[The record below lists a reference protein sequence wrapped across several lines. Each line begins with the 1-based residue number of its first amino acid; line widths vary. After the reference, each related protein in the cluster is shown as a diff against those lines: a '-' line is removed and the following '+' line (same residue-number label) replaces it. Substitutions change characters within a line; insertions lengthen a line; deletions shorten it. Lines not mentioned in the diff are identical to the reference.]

1 MILASVALKQHH
13 DRSQSMGLRGVIAM
27 KRFPPWFV
35 SRILLAVLA
44 MSALGLTQAGGVIRI
59 LNKGR

>member
-1 MILASVALKQHH
+1 
-13 DRSQSMGLRGVIAM
+13 M
-27 KRFPPWFV
+27 KRFPSWFV
-35 SRILLAVLA
+35 SRTLLAVLA